1 MTRRLFLDKGLE
13 LFEEKGF
20 AATTVDDISAAVGTT
35 RATFYSHFPSKAQLM
50 RSLVER
56 SNEMLTE
63 ADVPPLHS
71 VVESGD
77 RELIRVWLARKFDQ
91 WADIR
96 PYVVAAHQAAA
107 SEPDIQAA
115 LDQWFDTAIDD
126 MQAITPATA
135 RRASS
140 TESNSLSCG
149 AAEDCVVVD
158 RWVAEDCG
166 LAAQPVR
173 HIITPITAMATVPL
187 RLPSSVIDTPSPRRL
202 VQPSLHT
209 TVVAHRKRTDLKELH
224 AEVPVPNGT
233 GTSSKSQPIV
243 GR

>member
-126 MQAITPATA
+126 MQAGLDSAGVLTRPAAGSGARWPSANWSSFPGAGCGSAGPWTA
-135 RRASS
+135 
-140 TESNSLSCG
+140 
-149 AAEDCVVVD
+149 
-158 RWVAEDCG
+158 
-166 LAAQPVR
+166 
-173 HIITPITAMATVPL
+173 I
-187 RLPSSVIDTPSPRRL
+187 
-202 VQPSLHT
+202 LHW
-209 TVVAHRKRTDLKELH
+209 
-224 AEVPVPNGT
+224 
-233 GTSSKSQPIV
+233 I
-243 GR
+243 